1 MQRIIKKVNKG
12 RNYLFSTP
20 TKPIQFLNGVLSVF
34 FGLVY
39 LINGASL
46 NQLKSY
52 LNFSYM
58 GPIWIWWIVVFL
70 GILQINYMRRDTLDF
85 NIKSALVMHTCALM
99 WFVISILFGSD
110 YPPLSTGFFTYFWLS
125 VVCSL
130 TALQIDNQ
138 NAYELLMRKELEEQ

>member
-1 MQRIIKKVNKG
+1 MQRIIKRVNRG
-12 RNYLFSTP
+12 SNYLFSTP
-20 TKPIQFLNGVLSVF
+20 TKPIQFLNGVVSLF

-39 LINGASL
+39 LINGSSL
-46 NQLKSY
+46 NQLKIY

-58 GPIWIWWIVVFL
+58 GPIWIWWVVVFL
-70 GILQINYMRRDTLDF
+70 GILQLNYMRKDTLDF

-110 YPPLSTGFFTYFWLS
+110 YPPLSTGFFTYFWIS

-130 TALQIDNQ
+130 AALQLDNR
-138 NAYELLMRKELEEQ
+138 NTYELLIRKELEEQ

>member
-1 MQRIIKKVNKG
+1 MKHIISKANQF
-12 RNYLFSTP
+12 REYLFSTP
-20 TKPIQFLNGVLSVF
+20 TKPIEFLNGVVSLF

-39 LINGASL
+39 IINGSSL
-46 NQLKSY
+46 NQLKIY

-70 GILQINYMRRDTLDF
+70 GILQLNYMRKDTLDS
-85 NIKSALVMHTCALM
+85 NIKSALVTHTCALM
-99 WFVISILFGSD
+99 WFVISVLFGLD

-130 TALQIDNQ
+130 TALHIDKK
-138 NAYELLMRKELEEQ
+138 NAYELLIRKELEEQ

>member
-1 MQRIIKKVNKG
+1 MKRIIIKVNQG
-12 RNYLFSTP
+12 RNYLFSTA
-20 TKPIQFLNGVLSVF
+20 TKPIQFLNGVLSLF
-34 FGLVY
+34 FGIVY
-39 LINGASL
+39 LINGSTL
-46 NQLKSY
+46 NQLKIY

-58 GPIWIWWIVVFL
+58 GPIWIWWVVIFL
-70 GILQINYMRRDTLDF
+70 GILQLNYMRRDILDS

-110 YPPLSTGFFTYFWLS
+110 YPPLSTGFFTYFWIS

-138 NAYELLMRKELEEQ
+138 NTYELLIRKELEEQ

>member
-1 MQRIIKKVNKG
+1 MKRIIKKVNQG

-20 TKPIQFLNGVLSVF
+20 TKPIQFLNGVISLF

-39 LINGASL
+39 LISGPTL
-46 NQLKSY
+46 NQLKIY

-58 GPIWIWWIVVFL
+58 GPIQIWWIVVFL
-70 GILQINYMRRDTLDF
+70 GILQLNYARKDTLDS

-99 WFVISILFGSD
+99 WFVISVLFGSN

-125 VVCSL
+125 LVCSL

>member
-1 MQRIIKKVNKG
+1 MQRIIKKVNRG

-20 TKPIQFLNGVLSVF
+20 TKPIEFLNGLLSVF

-39 LINGASL
+39 LINGSSL
-46 NQLKSY
+46 SQLESY

-70 GILQINYMRRDTLDF
+70 GMLQLNYMRRDTLDF

-99 WFVISILFGSD
+99 WFVISVLFGSN
-110 YPPLSTGFFTYFWLS
+110 YSPLSTGFFTYFWLS
-125 VVCSL
+125 AVCSL
-130 TALQIDNQ
+130 TALQLDNR
-138 NAYELLMRKELEEQ
+138 NTYELLIRKELEEQ